1 MCNLHS
7 ICAHTH
13 TPSAIH
19 AQAWTGGDT
28 EWQAGLTLQLVCMP
42 LFGLLDYG
50 QSLLAPLVD
59 RFVQQ
64 FDYTDDPG
72 LPVHGV
78 PTQMSQ
84 TCAVYI

>member
-1 MCNLHS
+1 MGNLHS

-13 TPSAIH
+13 TPNAIH

-28 EWQAGLTLQLVCMP
+28 EWQASLTLQLVGMP

-64 FDYTDDPG
+64 FDYADDPG
-72 LPVHGV
+72 LPVRGV
-78 PTQMSQ
+78 PIQMSQ
-84 TCAVYI
+84 TCVVYI